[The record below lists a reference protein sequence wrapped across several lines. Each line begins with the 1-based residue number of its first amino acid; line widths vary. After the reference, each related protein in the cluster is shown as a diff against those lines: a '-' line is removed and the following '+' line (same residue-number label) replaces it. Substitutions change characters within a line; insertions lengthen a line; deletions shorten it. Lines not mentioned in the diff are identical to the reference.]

1 MNLYLRLL
9 LVWIRAC
16 RKSSIQIGD
25 SIEIQLIVLPN
36 DLDINGHMNN
46 GRHMTIVDLA
56 LIEYMTRAG
65 LTRLAWQ
72 RSWRPMLGGSMIAF
86 RRGLKPFCRYQVRFA
101 VMCWDEHWTYIR
113 FEFMKDDQLMAI
125 GHTKGGIIGPNGIVR
140 SSEMCR
146 LLGANPD
153 SAEFPPSVLAWIE
166 ADRQLRT

>member
-46 GRHMTIVDLA
+46 GRYMTIVDLA

-72 RSWRPMLGGSMIAF
+72 RS
-86 RRGLKPFCRYQVRFA
+86 
-101 VMCWDEHWTYIR
+101 
-113 FEFMKDDQLMAI
+113 
-125 GHTKGGIIGPNGIVR
+125 
-140 SSEMCR
+140 
-146 LLGANPD
+146 
-153 SAEFPPSVLAWIE
+153 
-166 ADRQLRT
+166 